1 MLKQIYTTKVI
12 NYSDS
17 ANDSLHNSA
26 SANEK
31 GIQIFNNKEFGNV
44 RVAGTPEEPLFCLSD
59 ICKAVGLTN
68 PSSIKSRLD
77 PQDLQLIDL
86 HALKQTEGEI
96 IGNSKANFVNESGF
110 YDVLLYSDS
119 PKVKPFRKWVTKE
132 VLPSIR
138 KTGSYSIQNRIPK
151 TFSEALRLA
160 ADQQEQIEA
169 QQKLIETQKPKAEYY
184 DGLIDRG
191 NNLNFRDTAKL
202 LGVGEK
208 AFIFMLIDK
217 GYVYRDSKRKIKPI
231 AKYVD
236 KYFVL
241 KEWNREENGKAG
253 TQTLVTVKGR
263 EHFRSII
270 PKMLKEN

>member
-1 MLKQIYTTKVI
+1 MTKVL

-119 PKVKPFRKWVTKE
+119 PKVKPFRKWVIKE

-138 KTGSYSIQNRIPK
+138 KTGSYSIQNRIPR

-202 LGVGEK
+202 LGIGEK

-270 PKMLKEN
+270 PKMLKEK